1 MIRALNKPHYIFRP
15 SQLVRRLAGGKPE
28 VVSLP
33 WGLSIGVNPAEDIGH
48 ALVTTGIYD
57 LAVSE
62 ALWRLTD
69 SDDVALDVG
78 ANIGYMSALLS
89 ARAARVV
96 AFEPHPQLF
105 ERLSAN
111 VGRWRG
117 NIEVRQLALSD
128 ESGEECLCI
137 PNEFERNEGVAFVS
151 GSAGAGRHIK
161 VRAVRLADLKIEN
174 VGIAKID
181 VEGRELNV
189 LRGAGR
195 LIGQVRDVV
204 FEEHG
209 THPTP
214 ATLYLQERGY
224 QLFYLGRTMFGP
236 TLTPIGHT
244 PRTRDPFAP
253 QSCLATLDAA
263 RALKRMRP
271 RGWQVLR
278 ATSK

>member
-1 MIRALNKPHYIFRP
+1 MIKLLNKPYYVFRP
-15 SQLVRRLAGGKPE
+15 SQLVRRLAGGAPE
-28 VVSLP
+28 SVNLP
-33 WGLSIGVNPAEDIGH
+33 WGPSIRVNPAEDIGH
-48 ALVTTGIYD
+48 ALATTGVYD

-62 ALWRLTD
+62 ALWRLTEPG
-69 SDDVALDVG
+69 DVALDVG

-111 VGRWRG
+111 VKGWKG
-117 NIEVRQLALSD
+117 DIEVHQLALSD

-137 PNEFERNEGVAFVS
+137 PDEFERNEGLAFIS
-151 GSAGAGRHIK
+151 RSDGARRHIK
-161 VRAVRLADLKIEN
+161 VRAARLSDLKVDG

-195 LIGQVRDVV
+195 LIGRIRDVV

-224 QLFYLGRTMFGP
+224 QLFYLARTMFGP
-236 TLTPIGHT
+236 TLTSVRHT
-244 PRTRDPFAP
+244 PQARDPYAP
-253 QSCLATLDAA
+253 QNCLATLDADRA
-263 RALKRMRP
+263 RKRMKP
-271 RGWQVLR
+271 RGWRVLR
-278 ATSK
+278 AASE